1 MTKKLGNDEG
11 FLTLTVRMKVSPEF
25 PIIDLMKRYLNALNY
40 CIEWII
46 KNSIKTGKKY
56 KLPKISEIHRN
67 LYYNIRI
74 EYNLPSRFAM
84 DCWREALSIAK
95 GYLSNVVNGKVPRKK
110 KPSLWL
116 VPKYSYRIKGEY
128 VELIGGY
135 KLKIIGYDKR
145 YEEYE
150 NREARLV
157 YRDGELYLFIFK
169 KIPKPKEI
177 EPNDAIAIDINEK
190 HIYFGNNKFVER
202 IGTRIFDV
210 LHHIN
215 LIEKLQK
222 KYSLSK
228 YRAWL
233 NRNGILKRIKN
244 WFRKIRNIID
254 DWVKQVSSKLVK
266 FALQKKLAIIVEDL
280 KYIKNNIGELAKN
293 VRKRLNFF
301 TYKKLLFWIEWQAK
315 KHGVKIIKVN
325 PKGTSTKCPICGNKL
340 IKKNN
345 RIMKC
350 KICNYEENRDVIA
363 VLNLYKMGGFTVT
376 PTAPQMTDVTTN
388 RCGETVR

>member
-11 FLTLTVRMKVSPEF
+11 LLTLTVRMKVSPEF

-46 KNSIKTGKKY
+46 KNSIKVGKKY

-67 LYYNIRI
+67 LYYNIKI
-74 EYNLPSRFAM
+74 EYELPPRIAI
-84 DCWREALSIAK
+84 DCYREAIAIAK
-95 GYLSNVVNGKVPRKK
+95 GYLRNKVNGKIPRKK
-110 KPSLWL
+110 KLSIWL
-116 VPKYSYRIKGEY
+116 TSKKGYRIKGEY

-135 KLKIIGYDKR
+135 KLKIIGYDRR

-169 KIPKPKEI
+169 KISKPKEI
-177 EPNDAIAIDINEK
+177 EPNDAIAVDINEK
-190 HIYFGNNKFVER
+190 HIYFGNNKFVEK
-202 IGTRIFDV
+202 IGTRIIDV
-210 LHHIN
+210 LHYIN

-222 KYSLSK
+222 KYSFSK
-228 YRAWL
+228 YIVWL
-233 NRNGILKRIKN
+233 RRNKILKRIKS
-244 WFRKIRNIID
+244 WYRKVRNIID
-254 DWVKQVSSKLVK
+254 DYVKQVSYKLVK
-266 FALQKKLAIIVEDL
+266 FALQNKLAIIVEDL
-280 KYIKNNIGELAKN
+280 KHIKNDIGKLAKN
-293 VRKRLNFF
+293 IRKRLNYF
-301 TYKKLLFWIEWQAK
+301 TYRKLLFWIEWQAK
-315 KHGVKIIKVN
+315 KHGVKVIKVN
-325 PKGTSTKCPICGNKL
+325 PKGTSSKCPICGSKL

-350 KICNYEENRDVIA
+350 RFCNYEENRDVIA

-376 PTAPQMTDVTTN
+376 PTAPQMTDVIPN